1 MVNKS
6 RFENVVSILSLILP
20 AILVLMLTFFSPYGY
35 ANLQETWMKFWQFAL
50 VFYAVVFLVLLF
62 LFIKN
67 KHKARDK
74 IRSTFQFW
82 FVGFVLSLFSS
93 IIARSLWDL
102 AFFINY
108 LVAVKI

>member
-1 MVNKS
+1 MANKS
-6 RFENVVSILSLILP
+6 RFENVVNILSLILP
-20 AILVLMLTFFSPYGY
+20 AILILMSTFFSPYGY
-35 ANLQETWMKFWQFAL
+35 ENLQETWMRFWQFAL
-50 VFYAVVFLVLLF
+50 VFYTIVFLVLLF

-67 KHKARDK
+67 KHKTWDK
-74 IRSTFQFW
+74 IKPTFQFW

-108 LVAVKI
+108 LVAVNT